1 MSPWF
6 TRLAVRMLP
15 APTRRR
21 YGEEL
26 VELLDRSPR
35 PLADSVDVLRLAA
48 REHLEEPM
56 RRPLHSL
63 ANVSLAIS
71 LVVLGYTVNDLG
83 TGLVEVPEH
92 WWSAGAAMCVI
103 ASATAARLT
112 RPRQAA

>member
-1 MSPWF
+1 MTPWF
-6 TRLAVRMLP
+6 VRLLVRMLP
-15 APTRRR
+15 APTRHR

-26 VELLDRSPR
+26 VELLERSPR

-56 RRPLHSL
+56 RRPLNTL

-83 TGLVEVPEH
+83 AGLAEIPEH
-92 WWSAGAAMCVI
+92 WWSTGAVVAVI
-103 ASATAARLT
+103 ASATAALLT